1 MFMKKELGINGLFA
15 VVFILLSFGLFG
27 QVYNLYPIGYYDF
40 EVNPSAL
47 TSGDLHKRYQL
58 ISAGSFNGYNPIFTT
73 NIRYSKLL
81 FSSFSGVGVTLSHTS
96 VGAESYSSTALSYGY
111 RTVLFDELFLR
122 LGATYK
128 FIYTNSHEG
137 AFDYYSFMETPS
149 KRSQAIHDNVNLS
162 IALTNGYGQYYLTY
176 SYLNSPLPW
185 NLSDKELFFPRY
197 HLITAGNFLSF
208 FTHEPIPELS
218 YTGLLKKSHGSN
230 KLELSQYLNM
240 KFKTNY
246 NRKISIR
253 YGGSVGLVDSKYIHL
268 VPLIGYYTQ
277 KLSVNF
283 LYSIHFKNYDIHP
296 DYTPSSQLNIIYLIW
311 KKNHRS
317 RF

>member
-1 MFMKKELGINGLFA
+1 MNGNLGICNLLIM
-15 VVFILLSFGLFG
+15 VFILFSSDLTG
-27 QVYNLYPIGYYDF
+27 QVYNLNPIGYYDF

-47 TSGDLHKRYQL
+47 TSSELHKRYQL
-58 ISAGSFNGYNPIFTT
+58 ITANSFSVSNPVFTT
-73 NIRYSKLL
+73 NFRYSKSL
-81 FSSFSGVGVTLSHTS
+81 FSSFSGLGVTLSHTS

-122 LGATYK
+122 LGGTYK
-128 FIYTNSHEG
+128 FIYTDSHEG

-162 IALTNGYGQYYLTY
+162 IALTSGYEEYYLSY

-185 NLSDKELFFPRY
+185 NLTDKEVLFPRY
-197 HLITAGNFLSF
+197 HLITAGDFLRF
-208 FTHEPIPELS
+208 FSHKPNLELS
-218 YTGLLKKSHGSN
+218 YTGLLKKSHGCN

-240 KFKTNY
+240 KFKMDIS
-246 NRKISIR
+246 RKLSLR
-253 YGGSVGLVDSKYIHL
+253 YGGSVGLVDSKYFHF
-268 VPLIGYYTQ
+268 VPLIGYYTN

-283 LYSIHFKNYDIHP
+283 LYSIHFRNYDIP
-296 DYTPSSQLNIIYLIW
+296 PEFKPSGQLNIIYLIW